1 MFRRESAK
9 RESDKV
15 ELNEAERQEKADE
28 QQQRK
33 QADILIDIAKT
44 ASLFHAPD
52 STCYVDIIVGGC
64 RQTWPVRS
72 KSFKRW
78 LSKQYFSR
86 TNSAPNSE
94 AMQSALNVIEAM
106 AAYDGEER
114 RVFVRAGGIGDII
127 YIDLGDSS
135 WRAIEI
141 DAKGWRIAD
150 SPPVRFRRSSGMQPL
165 PVPTRGGGI
174 EALRRFLNV
183 KNKGDF
189 ELAVSWEQAAYRHRG
204 PYPVLVLAGEQGTGK
219 TTFSGLMRSM
229 LDPNTAPLRALPR
242 EDRDL
247 FIAATNAHVLAFD
260 NVSGLPKWIS
270 DTLCRLATGGG
281 FAVRQ
286 LYTDQDEVLF
296 DAQRPIILNGI
307 EDVVDR
313 PDLADRA
320 IFLHLEPISDRKTET
335 EIMAAF
341 NAERP
346 AIMGVLLDS
355 VAHGLKQYS
364 QTRLDSLPRMADF
377 ALWGSACEGALWK
390 PGTFMGAYAA
400 NITSGIE
407 NIIEADL
414 VAGAVME
421 FMGTIKG
428 EVVMS
433 PAALLATLSERV
445 GEKTAKH
452 SDWPKTPRKL
462 TGQLTRIATAVRK
475 MGVEISRPKRD
486 SHQRLVRLAWQPENG
501 GETPSQPSPPSPS
514 QDFQRFRHDGS
525 QDGCR
530 GDDDTVTNTVTD
542 SPLDF
547 NGNDGHDGHDG
558 LNPRNSASD
567 PFAALRHPKY
577 GLQPWKE
584 ERDE

>member
-1 MFRRESAK
+1 MFKPELDK
-9 RESDKV
+9 GGEPEKV
-15 ELNEAERQEKADE
+15 ELGVAERQQD

-33 QADILIDIAKT
+33 QADILIDIAKG
-44 ASLFHAPD
+44 AHLFHAPD
-52 STCYVDIIVGGC
+52 STCYADITVGGY

-78 LSKQYFSR
+78 LSKEYFSR

-114 RVFVRAGGIGDII
+114 RVFVRAGGIEDTI
-127 YIDLGDSS
+127 YVDLGDCN

-141 DAKGWRIAD
+141 DAKGWRIVD

-165 PVPTRGGGI
+165 PVPIKGGSI
-174 EALRRFLNV
+174 ESLRRFLNV
-183 KNKGDF
+183 KHKGDF

-219 TTFSGLMRSM
+219 TTFSGIMRSI

-320 IFLHLEPISDRKTET
+320 IFLHLDPIKDRKTET

-364 QTRLDSLPRMADF
+364 QTHLDGLPRMADF
-377 ALWGSACEGALWK
+377 ALWGSACEDALWK

-414 VAGAVME
+414 VAGAVMD
-421 FMGTIKG
+421 FMTTVEV

-433 PAALLATLSERV
+433 LAALLAILSERV

-462 TGQLTRIATAVRK
+462 TGQLTRVATAVRK

-486 SHQRLVRLAWQPENG
+486 SHQRLVRLAWQPENAG
-501 GETPSQPSPPSPS
+501 IKPSQPSQPS
-514 QDFQRFRHDGS
+514 QSQDLQRFRHDGYP
-525 QDGCR
+525 GNAH
-530 GDDDTVTNTVTD
+530 TVTHTVTD
-542 SPLDF
+542 NPLDF
-547 NGNDGHDGHDG
+547 NGYDGHDGNDG
-558 LNPRNSASD
+558 LNPQNSGSD
-567 PFAALRHPKY
+567 PFASLRDPKY
-577 GLQPWKE
+577 GLQPMKE
-584 ERDE
+584 DFDE

>member
-1 MFRRESAK
+1 
-9 RESDKV
+9 
-15 ELNEAERQEKADE
+15 
-28 QQQRK
+28 
-33 QADILIDIAKT
+33 
-44 ASLFHAPD
+44 
-52 STCYVDIIVGGC
+52 
-64 RQTWPVRS
+64 
-72 KSFKRW
+72 
-78 LSKQYFSR
+78 
-86 TNSAPNSE
+86 
-94 AMQSALNVIEAM
+94 M

-114 RVFVRAGGIGDII
+114 RVFVRAGGIEDTI

-141 DAKGWRIAD
+141 DAKGWRVVA

-165 PVPTRGGGI
+165 PVPIKGGSI
-174 EALRRFLNV
+174 ESLRRFLNV
-183 KNKGDF
+183 KHKGDF
-189 ELAVSWEQAAYRHRG
+189 ELAVSAYRHRG

-219 TTFSGLMRSM
+219 TTFSGIMRSI

-247 FIAATNAHVLAFD
+247 FIAANNGHVLAFD

-307 EDVVDR
+307 EDVIDR

-320 IFLHLEPISDRKTET
+320 IFLHLDPIKDRMTEA
-335 EIMAAF
+335 EIMAEF
-341 NAERP
+341 NAARP

-355 VAHGLKQYS
+355 VAHGLKHQS
-364 QTRLDSLPRMADF
+364 QIRLDGLPRMADF
-377 ALWGSACEGALWK
+377 ALWGAACEGALWK
-390 PGTFMGAYAA
+390 PDTFMGAYSA

-414 VAGAVME
+414 IAGAVME
-421 FMGTIKG
+421 FMQSAVKD

-433 PAALLATLSERV
+433 PATLLATLSERV

-462 TGQLTRIATAVRK
+462 TGQLTRIATAIRK
-475 MGVEISRPKRD
+475 MGVEFSRPKRD
-486 SHQRLVRLAWQPENG
+486 SHQRLLRLAWQPEKG
-501 GETPSQPSPPSPS
+501 RTIPSRWS
-514 QDFQRFRHDGS
+514 QSSRGKDFQGFSNDGRR
-525 QDGCR
+525 DGYP
-530 GDDDTVTNTVTD
+530 GNDNTVSHTVTEN
-542 SPLDF
+542 PLDF
-547 NGNDGHDGHDG
+547 KGYDGLDGHDGQ
-558 LNPRNSASD
+558 NPPDSGND
-567 PFAALRHPKY
+567 PWTHLRDPRY
-577 GLQPWKE
+577 GLQPKKE
-584 ERDE
+584 DLDE

>member
-1 MFRRESAK
+1 
-9 RESDKV
+9 
-15 ELNEAERQEKADE
+15 
-28 QQQRK
+28 
-33 QADILIDIAKT
+33 
-44 ASLFHAPD
+44 
-52 STCYVDIIVGGC
+52 
-64 RQTWPVRS
+64 
-72 KSFKRW
+72 
-78 LSKQYFSR
+78 
-86 TNSAPNSE
+86 
-94 AMQSALNVIEAM
+94 
-106 AAYDGEER
+106 
-114 RVFVRAGGIGDII
+114 
-127 YIDLGDSS
+127 
-135 WRAIEI
+135 
-141 DAKGWRIAD
+141 
-150 SPPVRFRRSSGMQPL
+150 
-165 PVPTRGGGI
+165 
-174 EALRRFLNV
+174 
-183 KNKGDF
+183 
-189 ELAVSWEQAAYRHRG
+189 
-204 PYPVLVLAGEQGTGK
+204 
-219 TTFSGLMRSM
+219 M

-247 FIAATNAHVLAFD
+247 FIAANNGHVLAFD

-320 IFLHLEPISDRKTET
+320 IFLHLEPIKDRKTET

-346 AIMGVLLDS
+346 KIMGVLLDS

-364 QTRLDSLPRMADF
+364 QTRLDGLPRMADF
-377 ALWGSACEGALWK
+377 ALWGAACEGALWT
-390 PGTFMGAYAA
+390 PGTFMRAYTA

-421 FMGTIKG
+421 FMGTVKD

-433 PAALLATLSERV
+433 PAALLATLSEMV

-462 TGQLTRIATAVRK
+462 TGQLTRIATAIRK

-486 SHQRLVRLAWQPENG
+486 SHKRLVRLAWQPENAG
-501 GETPSQPSPPSPS
+501 TKPSQPSQPSHGKDL
-514 QDFQRFRHDGS
+514 QGLRNDGRD
-525 QDGCR
+525 DGCAR
-530 GDDDTVTNTVTD
+530 NDDTVTGN
-542 SPLDF
+542 PLDF
-547 NGNDGHDGHDG
+547 NGYDGHDGNDG
-558 LNPRNSASD
+558 LIPQNSGSD
-567 PFAALRHPKY
+567 PFASLRDPKY
-577 GLQPWKE
+577 GLQPVKE
-584 ERDE
+584 DFDE